1 MLEVSPRVAFVRWSL
16 AALLAAVALGA
27 AAPAEAGR
35 HVGVEARVQ
44 ALIDAVERLRRTPP
58 AERMPRLEKLV
69 ARAIDLEAWLGDA
82 VPDLEALSPA
92 DRRLLLDRSLA
103 LLVGRAAERL
113 DAGIGF
119 RVEIDKTRR
128 DARGWVVDCLVR
140 TDRATYEI
148 GLRWSR
154 GRDPRLRDVMVEG
167 VSIGAADRRRVRAA
181 WDRGGLPETLAALDR
196 AIGRV
201 RRVSGPPAV
210 ATRTTPGGPAPA
222 GTPPPPAGRPPG
234 L

>member
-1 MLEVSPRVAFVRWSL
+1 MAL
-16 AALLAAVALGA
+16 AICA
-27 AAPAEAGR
+27 AAPAEARGR
-35 HVGVEARVQ
+35 HVSIEARVQ
-44 ALIDAVERLRRTPP
+44 ALIDAVERLRQMPP
-58 AERMPRLEKLV
+58 EERLPRLEKIV
-69 ARAIDLEAWLGDA
+69 ERAIDLEAWLGDA
-82 VPDLEALSPA
+82 VPDLDALAPA

-103 LLVGRAAERL
+103 LLVNRAAERL
-113 DAGIGF
+113 DRGVDF
-119 RVEIDKTRR
+119 RIEIEKTRL
-128 DARGWVVDCLVR
+128 DPRGRAVDCLIR

-148 GLRWSR
+148 SLRWSR

-167 VSIGAADRRRVRAA
+167 VSIGAGDRRRVRAA

-210 ATRTTPGGPAPA
+210 ATRTTPGGPPPA